1 MEMWV
6 HLSIGS
12 LTVETGTDMPHYS
25 TDLIDDM
32 WKQVRASFIE
42 VVDAA
47 AERGLIVITDDEPP
61 EAE

>member
-1 MEMWV
+1 MWV

-12 LTVETGTDMPHYS
+12 LTVETGADLQHYS

-32 WKQVRASFIE
+32 WKQVRASFVE

-47 AERGLIVITDDEPP
+47 AARGLIVISDPDDVED
-61 EAE
+61 E

>member
-1 MEMWV
+1 M

-32 WKQVRASFIE
+32 WRQVRASFLEI
-42 VVDAA
+42 VDAA
-47 AERGLIVITDDEPP
+47 AERGLIVITDDDDGES
-61 EAE
+61 E